1 MKKTL
6 FLRIFLG
13 YAAVIVLLAAAVTV
27 FAPPAMR
34 RHHIAERAAGLER
47 MARLLEP
54 QVAPYLEAGASD
66 GELPGLISSQGQR
79 TGTRITVI
87 DAAGVVLADSEKEA
101 RDMENH
107 LFRPEIQASLRGE
120 RQMSIR
126 ASSTLKTDMMYL
138 SIPVEAGGRV
148 VGALRLSGF
157 MKDIEALMGTLRA
170 DLFKVVGAV
179 TAVAFLL
186 AFFLTRS
193 VTRPLREVID
203 ASARVSGG
211 DLDVA
216 VSTRRSGE
224 FRDLARSFNAMTGR
238 LRDMF
243 GEIRLQSEEIGSI
256 LASIREGLC
265 VLDGDARIVLANAA
279 FRRIAGADAPEGR
292 HFWEVVRSSAADE
305 VVRRVRETGAE
316 AAAEAS
322 VGDRSYHCSVAR
334 LAAGDRIVV
343 TLYDVTEFRALEKT
357 KRDFA
362 VNVSHELKTPLTAIK
377 GFVETVEAKADEEN
391 RPYLEIIRRNTDRL
405 IAIVEDLLILSSVED
420 RGARFEKVAV
430 RVGPLAESILKVF
443 EKRAAE
449 KGLTLSVEA
458 APDLPAVPAD
468 PVQIEGILINLV
480 DNAVKYTEKGRVTV
494 RLAADGGKFL
504 IQVADT
510 GSGMDAVH
518 LPHIFDRFYV
528 VDKSRSKKLGGT
540 GLGLAIVKHMAL
552 AHGGGVS
559 VASRIG
565 EGTTFTVSLPLD

>member
-1 MKKTL
+1 MNKKL
-6 FLRIFLG
+6 FVRVFSG
-13 YAAVIVLLAAAVTV
+13 YAAVIVLLAAAVTL
-27 FAPPAMR
+27 FGPPLMR
-34 RHHIAERAAGLER
+34 EHHVEERAAALEH
-47 MARLLEP
+47 MALLLEA
-54 QVAPYLEAGASD
+54 QVVPRLAGPAA
-66 GELPGLISSQGQR
+66 GELPGLVADYGRR
-79 TGTRITVI
+79 TGARITVI
-87 DAAGVVLADSEKEA
+87 DPEGNVLADSEKEA

-120 RQMSIR
+120 KQVSIR
-126 ASSTLKTDMMYL
+126 PSSTLKTDMMYL
-138 SIPVEAGGRV
+138 SIPVAAGGRV
-148 VGALRLSGF
+148 VGALRLSYF
-157 MKDIEALMGTLRA
+157 MKDFEALMATLRA

-179 TAVAFLL
+179 TAVALVL

-211 DLDVA
+211 DLDA
-216 VSTRRSGE
+216 SVSTRRSGE

-243 GEIRLQSEEIGSI
+243 GEIRLQNEEIGSI

-279 FRRIAGADAPEGR
+279 FRRIAGSDAPEGR
-292 HFWEVVRSSAADE
+292 HFWEVVRSSAAAE
-305 VVRRVRETGAE
+305 VVRRVRETGTE
-316 AAAEAS
+316 AAAEAT
-322 VGDRSYHCSVAR
+322 VGDRSFHCGVAR
-334 LAAGDRIVV
+334 LAAGDRLVV

-391 RPYLEIIRRNTDRL
+391 RPYLEIIRGNTYRL
-405 IAIVEDLLILSSVED
+405 IAFVEDLLILSSVED
-420 RGARFEKVAV
+420 RGGRFEKVPV
-430 RVGPLAESILKVF
+430 RVAPLAESILKVF

-468 PVQIEGILINLV
+468 PIQIEGMLINLV

-494 RLAADGGKFL
+494 RLAAEGGRFL

-510 GSGMDAVH
+510 GSGVDAAH

-565 EGTTFTVSLPLD
+565 EGTTFTVSLPLA